1 MGHASAAHDP
11 RAQDFDF
18 GARRAYL
25 GGMSHNAATTIAP
38 GGADPNV
45 LFDAVITPHRSLRP
59 RGFAVVMIVMGVAG
73 FACGIAFMAA
83 GAWPV
88 VGFMALAVA
97 LVYLAFRLNYSAAR
111 AVEYVRLTRNQLI
124 IQRRDNRGRGEEIA
138 IQPYWL
144 QVEVAD
150 NHGAAEVRLRS
161 HGKTYTVGSFL
172 SPAERIDFAEALREA
187 LALLRRPAHLDGTGS
202 SGTAGA

>member
-1 MGHASAAHDP
+1 MVDW
-11 RAQDFDF
+11 RVRDFDF
-18 GARRAYL
+18 AAGPAYQ
-25 GGMSHNAATTIAP
+25 GTMSRDSSTATAP
-38 GGADPNV
+38 EGADPNV

-59 RGFAVVMIVMGVAG
+59 RGFAVVMIVMGGAG

-97 LVYLAFRLNYSAAR
+97 LVYLAFRINYSAAR
-111 AVEYVRLTRNQLI
+111 AVEYVKLTRNELT
-124 IQRRDNRGRGEEIA
+124 IQRLDHRGRGVEIA

-150 NHGAAEVRLRS
+150 NQGTAEIRLRS
-161 HGKTYTVGSFL
+161 HGKTYTVGAFL
-172 SPAERIDFAEALREA
+172 SPAERIDFADALREA
-187 LALLRRPAHLDGTGS
+187 LAALRRPAHLDGPGG
-202 SGTAGA
+202 SGTNGA

>member
-1 MGHASAAHDP
+1 
-11 RAQDFDF
+11 
-18 GARRAYL
+18 
-25 GGMSHNAATTIAP
+25 MSQNTSATTAP
-38 GGADPNV
+38 EGADPNV

-59 RGFAVVMIVMGVAG
+59 RGFAVVMTVMGAAG

-97 LVYLAFRLNYSAAR
+97 LVYLAFRINYSAAR
-111 AVEYVRLTRNQLI
+111 AVEHVKLTRNELT
-124 IQRRDNRGRGEEIA
+124 IQRLDRRGRGIEIA

-150 NHGAAEVRLRS
+150 SHGAAEIRLRS
-161 HGKTYTVGSFL
+161 HGRTYTVGSFL
-172 SPAERIDFAEALREA
+172 SPAERIDFADALREA
-187 LALLRRPAHLDGTGS
+187 LAVLRRPAHLDGTGG

>member
-1 MGHASAAHDP
+1 
-11 RAQDFDF
+11 
-18 GARRAYL
+18 
-25 GGMSHNAATTIAP
+25 MSHDTTTAP
-38 GGADPNV
+38 TPEGADANV

-59 RGFAVVMIVMGVAG
+59 RGFAVVMTVMGAAG

-97 LVYLAFRLNYSAAR
+97 LVYFAFRLNYSAAR
-111 AVEYVRLTRNQLI
+111 AVEYVRLTRNQLV
-124 IQRRDNRGRGEEIA
+124 IQRLDRRGRGEEIA

-150 NHGAAEVRLRS
+150 NRGAAEVRLRS

-172 SPAERIDFAEALREA
+172 SPAERLDFAEALREA
-187 LALLRRPAHLDGTGS
+187 LADLRRPAHLDGAGGT
-202 SGTAGA
+202 GTAGA